1 MAEETDRFKIPYPSR
16 GATNYFD
23 VYQSGMEAIDA
34 AVFASFSERNTVV
47 HGGGTIT
54 WSLVGSNYEFTFSDS
69 ISYQTP
75 TFGQSQSAIGANVE
89 VPPAHF
95 VYADISR
102 GSTSS
107 STSLVF
113 VASTQ
118 VPVDNVSTVLA
129 WHNPSTNEL
138 LFVTGL
144 LLTLG
149 GSTTTGIYPVS
160 GGGGGGDTAT
170 PFVVDSTGATSYTT
184 VQSGIDAAYTAY
196 GTSSNDQ
203 VVIVR
208 PGTYAENLTIK
219 PGVAV
224 VGLSEYV
231 PVTPPSSSLPS
242 PAPSTIIVGEHI
254 VDETL
259 GAISSSFSNVEFQSP
274 TVGHLPAPTIIQYG
288 TGAGAILSG
297 TISFHNCLFD
307 QTFASGFDEKVFLT
321 DAVTTASA
329 EHTIIFASCRFN
341 IVSQTAIDNID
352 IASGNNVALFLKDCF
367 LQQAGGFH
375 NAFIKT
381 SGANSSIVCNG
392 VFAQNLSFKLD
403 NTGAGIG
410 SLAIERSEIEAGYGD
425 DGVYSADAQNPV
437 SVDDSCVEVDGAD
450 YVFSTAMKLNLGLAS
465 FRGFTI
471 DVYDPVAVNFV
482 YDHPKLHRGAHQ
494 GATQYINVAGPT
506 DINTHVVAVDVATNS
521 VGGSITIEMPA
532 AESLEGAFIVV
543 RDADGVANSHNIIV
557 NGALNSATGT
567 GSTDTISKSRQVI
580 TYVSMDVSGGL
591 GTTWRWVRCGAIK

>member
-1 MAEETDRFKIPYPSR
+1 MSKIDF
-16 GATNYFD
+16 T
-23 VYQSGMEAIDA
+23 
-34 AVFASFSERNTVV
+34 ERTAP
-47 HGGGTIT
+47 G
-54 WSLVGSNYEFTFSDS
+54 
-69 ISYQTP
+69 TP
-75 TFGQSQSAIGANVE
+75 TSGKGTVYFSSADKTLHVI
-89 VPPAHF
+89 
-95 VYADISR
+95 D
-102 GSTSS
+102 
-107 STSLVF
+107 
-113 VASTQ
+113 
-118 VPVDNVSTVLA
+118 D
-129 WHNPSTNEL
+129 
-138 LFVTGL
+138 TGTDTAL
-144 LLTLG
+144 
-149 GSTTTGIYPVS
+149 

-170 PFVVDSTGATSYTT
+170 PFVVDATGATSYTT

-259 GAISSSFSNVEFQSP
+259 GAISSSFSNVELRSP
-274 TVGHLPAPTIIQYG
+274 SSGHLPTPTIIQYG
-288 TGAGAILSG
+288 TGAGASSAG
-297 TISFHNCLFD
+297 TISFYNCLFD
-307 QTFASGFDEKVFLT
+307 QAPASAFDEKIFLT
-321 DAVTTASA
+321 DATTTTAA

-367 LQQAGGFH
+367 LQQAGGVH

-403 NTGAGIG
+403 NTGAGTGIG
-410 SLAIERSEIEAGYGD
+410 SLAIERSEIETGYGD
-425 DGVYSADAQNPV
+425 DGVLSADIQNAV
-437 SVDDSCVEVDGAD
+437 SVDDSCIEVAGAQF
-450 YVFSTAMKLNLGLAS
+450 VFSSPMKLNLGLAS

-471 DVYDPVAVNFV
+471 DVYKPAAVNFV

-494 GATQYINVAGPT
+494 GATLYVNASPGPT
-506 DINTHVVAVDVATNS
+506 SVSTHIAAIDVATNAGPTS
-521 VGGSITIEMPA
+521 VQMPA
-532 AESLEGAFIVV
+532 AEALQGAFIVV
-543 RDADGVANSHNIIV
+543 RDRDGAATPSNPITVL
-557 NGALNSATGT
+557 GALNSATGSGT
-567 GSTDTISKSRQVI
+567 PDEVSKGRQVV
-580 TYVSMDVSGGL
+580 TYISMDISGGL